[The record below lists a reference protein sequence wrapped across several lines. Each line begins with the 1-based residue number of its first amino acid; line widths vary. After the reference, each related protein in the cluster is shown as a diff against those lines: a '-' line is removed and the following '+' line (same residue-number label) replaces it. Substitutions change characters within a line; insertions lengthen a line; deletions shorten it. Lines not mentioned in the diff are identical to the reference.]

1 MRLDENTHVTL
12 KVFGSL
18 LIVIIPCVVWFMRLE
33 AQCRASGDAVIEF
46 RQREDTL
53 IFELHDVNRRLAHI
67 EGQLDSPVFVRA
79 GKRAK
84 K

>member
-1 MRLDENTHVTL
+1 MRLNENTSVPL
-12 KVFGSL
+12 KFIGFL
-18 LIVIIPCVVWFMRLE
+18 LFVVVPMTMWFMRLE

-79 GKRAK
+79 GKREK
-84 K
+84 R